1 MFLKRSRQGAGG
13 SLKGPS
19 DEAAPPTPA
28 GQKRR
33 SRLKRKSSSVGRQ
46 FVLGGGTTHSF
57 CLPPPP
63 GAEPLTFINLL
74 RKLSHKYNYQTQS
87 WCQRGNE
94 IISIIKSP
102 GRAGDLRQRSAAHLR
117 NCSPVSPDSGSSL
130 CSRQGSFSLMNRE

>member
-46 FVLGGGTTHSF
+46 FVLGGDHPQLLFT
-57 CLPPPP
+57 PPP

-130 CSRQGSFSLMNRE
+130 CSRQGSFSLMSRE